1 MATKFEMSADK
12 IMVQFLAKEKGMKKG
27 ANFLLVTGFW
37 IALVSQAWGTEP
49 MKIGYIDIQRALNL
63 CEAGKEAKKQI
74 TLEIERMRKNFSGK
88 QKELEKLKEDLEKRG
103 LVLSEA
109 ARKEKE
115 RDYQA
120 KVRDLQRMEGD
131 YRDELQRKDRE
142 LTESILKKM
151 EVIVKKL
158 GEERKYTLI
167 LERTQGGIIYISTAL
182 DLTDEVIQ
190 IFDQKGK

>member
-1 MATKFEMSADK
+1 
-12 IMVQFLAKEKGMKKG
+12 MKKR
-27 ANFLLVTGFW
+27 AIFLLLAGLCTV
-37 IALVSQAWGTEP
+37 LVSLAWGSEP
-49 MKIGYIDIQRALNL
+49 VTIAYVDIQKALNL
-63 CEAGKEAKKQI
+63 CEAGKEAKKQM
-74 TLEIERMRKNFSGK
+74 TLEVERMRKNFSGK

-103 LVLSEA
+103 AVLSEA

-142 LTESILKKM
+142 LTESILKKL

-167 LERTQGGIIYISTAL
+167 LERNQGGIIYISTGL